1 MTRPSLATFQ
11 SQSIRTA
18 PVWCFLFVTLFN
30 LQGTRRSQRNIAIL
44 TLFISFV
51 KSFFQ
56 KIFDSRSECFSQQLF
71 QSTTSSWLCQVLF
84 SEVFDSAR
92 CPLAATLLGYHIFRC
107 LSTTFFEVFR
117 LSFQAASPSSHFVTT
132 APTALL
138 EYQTFPHLS
147 TPFFTFFDACYLHHL
162 SPPIQ
167 CLKSTGQIRSSVV

>member
-51 KSFFQ
+51 KSFFKRFLTADPNAFRSNFFSLPQARGFVKYFFQ
-56 KIFDSRSECFSQQLF
+56 KF
-71 QSTTSSWLCQVLF
+71 
-84 SEVFDSAR
+84 FDSAR

-117 LSFQAASPSSHFVTT
+117 LSFQAASRSSHFVTT

-138 EYQTFPHLS
+138 EYQTFPGKSMRFRLFCLLFPQ
-147 TPFFTFFDACYLHHL
+147 PFLLFLFSYICTIYIL
-162 SPPIQ
+162 I
-167 CLKSTGQIRSSVV
+167 